1 MEYCMSDL
9 LQKINA
15 RLQHYNRDELMA
27 LIWDYLSDRDEDE
40 LADFLDLMRQKS
52 RPAAVET
59 LELEDADDLLSSIQE
74 LHDAIAND
82 EYVQYGAG
90 YDPDCGE
97 YRGFGD
103 DGWIDEMDSLFAA
116 TTGIYRAGNYQA
128 AAAAYIALFD
138 IFGLSE
144 DGFHFTRP
152 DPPAALQTDL
162 NVMKQHLFTALGMLN
177 PDPAATVL
185 EDTDYD
191 EDDRTLLGLSS
202 NLSFYGGDRYALLD
216 AWSGHPGWMG
226 GMEAYL
232 LELCRQ
238 PARQDE
244 PIYGIGHAAELLR
257 EAYRRS
263 HSLAERETLCREI
276 GPQQGWPYED
286 LIGAYQEQE
295 QWAQVLAWADDGLAK
310 LPPQSVYRLKLE
322 EARGTALLRLHRPAE
337 ALAALQSLFTRK
349 RAVSIYLTLRAA
361 AQVSGTWGQ
370 LYPQL
375 TDEVEQQVL
384 AEVANRTSGF
394 TMGSL
399 MLAALLGYARLL
411 EGQIERAVAWAVRP
425 DIPVGWMDGDLI
437 GTVASGLLRMGLA
450 AARSKPDDELRE
462 ALSGAPTI
470 IREQGELLDATA
482 PTLSPDLLFDS
493 AVRLY
498 ERLLERAVDG
508 RKRESYAV
516 AGSYAKVIRA
526 IRTLQGRTTDFEA
539 YYQHLFEIY
548 PRLPAFKDELRMA
561 IEGPGYK
568 RKR

>member
-1 MEYCMSDL
+1 MSDL

-15 RLQHYNRDELMA
+15 RLQRYNRDELMA
-27 LIWDYLSDRDEDE
+27 LIWDFLSSRDEDD

-52 RPAAVET
+52 RPAAP
-59 LELEDADDLLSSIQE
+59 ELMELQDADDLLGSIQD

-82 EYVQYGAG
+82 EYVQYGSG
-90 YDPDCGE
+90 YDPDYGE

-103 DGWIDEMDSLFAA
+103 DSWIDEMDSLFAA
-116 TTGIYRAGNYQA
+116 TTSLYRADDYQA

-216 AWSGHPGWMG
+216 AWASHPGWMLG
-226 GMEAYL
+226 LEAHL

-238 PARQDE
+238 PSRQDE
-244 PIYGIGHAAELLR
+244 PFYGLSHPAELLR
-257 EAYRRS
+257 EAYRRY

-295 QWAQVLAWADDGLAK
+295 QWAQVLTWADEGLAE
-310 LPPQSVYRLKLE
+310 LPPQSVYRPTLE
-322 EARGTALLRLHRPAE
+322 GARGTALLRLDHPAE
-337 ALAALQSLFTRK
+337 ALAALQSLFKRK
-349 RAVSIYLTLRAA
+349 RDVSIYLTLRAA
-361 AQVSGTWGQ
+361 AQATGAWAQ

-375 TDEVEQQVL
+375 TDEVERQVL
-384 AEVANRTSGF
+384 AEVANRASGF
-394 TMGSL
+394 TSRSL
-399 MLAALLGYARLL
+399 MVAALLGYAHLL

-425 DIPVGWMDGDLI
+425 DIPAGWMDGDLTS
-437 GTVASGLLRMGLA
+437 TVASGLLRMGLA
-450 AARSKPDDELRE
+450 APARSQ
-462 ALSGAPTI
+462 T
-470 IREQGELLDATA
+470 TY
-482 PTLSPDLLFDS
+482 S
-493 AVRLY
+493 AR
-498 ERLLERAVDG
+498 R
-508 RKRESYAV
+508 
-516 AGSYAKVIRA
+516 
-526 IRTLQGRTTDFEA
+526 
-539 YYQHLFEIY
+539 
-548 PRLPAFKDELRMA
+548 
-561 IEGPGYK
+561 
-568 RKR
+568 

>member
-1 MEYCMSDL
+1 MSDL

-15 RLQHYNRDELMA
+15 RLQHYNRDELLA
-27 LIWDYLSDRDEDE
+27 LIWDFLSSRDEDD
-40 LADFLDLMRQKS
+40 LAEFLDLMRQKS
-52 RPAAVET
+52 RPAAPEP
-59 LELEDADDLLSSIQE
+59 LELQDADDLLGSIEE

-82 EYVQYGAG
+82 EYVEYGSG
-90 YDPDCGE
+90 YDPDYGE

-103 DGWIDEMDSLFAA
+103 DSWIDEMDSLFAA
-116 TTGIYRAGNYQA
+116 TTSLYRAGGYQA
-128 AAAAYIALFD
+128 AATAYMALFA
-138 IFGLSE
+138 IFGLAE

-152 DPPAALQTDL
+152 DPPAALHTDL
-162 NVMKQHLFTALGMLN
+162 NLMKQHLFTAFGMLN
-177 PDPAATVL
+177 PDPAAVL
-185 EDTDYD
+185 EDTGYD

-216 AWSGHPGWMG
+216 AWARHPEWMRG
-226 GMEAYL
+226 LEAHL
-232 LELCRQ
+232 LHLCRE

-244 PIYGIGHAAELLR
+244 PFYGLGHHAELLR

-263 HSLAERETLCREI
+263 HKLAEREALCQEI

-286 LIGAYQEQE
+286 LIGALQEQE

-310 LPPQSVYRLKLE
+310 LPPQSVYRPKLE
-322 EARGTALLRLHRPAE
+322 AARGTALLRLHRPAE
-337 ALAALQSLFTRK
+337 ALAALEPLFKRK
-349 RAVSIYLTLRAA
+349 REVSIYLTLRAA
-361 AQVSGTWGQ
+361 AQATGAWPQ

-375 TDEVEQQVL
+375 TGEVERQVL

-399 MLAALLGYARLL
+399 VAAALLGYTHLL
-411 EGQIERAVAWAVRP
+411 EGQIERAMAWAVRP
-425 DIPVGWMDGDLI
+425 DIPVGWMDSDVTS
-437 GTVASGLLRMGLA
+437 TVASGLLRMGLA
-450 AARSKPDDELRE
+450 AAHAKSDEVLRT
-462 ALSGAPTI
+462 ALRGAPTI
-470 IREQGELLDATA
+470 IREQGEQLDTA
-482 PTLSPDLLFDS
+482 AQTLSADHLFDG
-493 AVRLY
+493 AVRVY

-526 IRTLQGRTTDFEA
+526 IRMLQGRTSDFEA
-539 YYQHLFEIY
+539 YYRTLFDTY
-548 PRLPAFKDELRMA
+548 PRLPAFRDELRMA